1 MIFRTFQGT
10 VYDTTRTPADHIIQ
24 KKESLITPEMPSALR
39 RGGRGGVEGSGTPA
53 QEFPQT
59 LRRGTKHLDW
69 KSVCGLEGCGNGTTP
84 ACMSGSLRGRPKVA
98 RTCW

>member
-39 RGGRGGVEGSGTPA
+39 RGR
-53 QEFPQT
+53 
-59 LRRGTKHLDW
+59 
-69 KSVCGLEGCGNGTTP
+69 
-84 ACMSGSLRGRPKVA
+84 
-98 RTCW
+98 